1 MGSYIS
7 EEEIKQM
14 VSRMNISVVLRIFL
28 SFIIIILLLIL
39 FKILEQ
45 IKM

>member
-7 EEEIKQM
+7 EEEMEQM
-14 VSRMNISVVLRIFL
+14 VSRMNIIVVLRIFL

-39 FKILEQ
+39 FKILE
-45 IKM
+45 